1 MLCITF
7 AAFMLQRFTAIVLIM
22 SLLTSN
28 VTRLFV
34 YAGFEMNREYIASKL
49 CENRDKPQMHCN
61 GKCYLAKKI
70 KQAEEKEKSQERQA
84 QKNHFQ
90 EAFIAQNNR
99 IVFTARLLRV
109 IKLPYTSSAPQQH
122 AADIFQPP
130 QV

>member
-1 MLCITF
+1 
-7 AAFMLQRFTAIVLIM
+7 MLQRFTAIVLIM

-34 YAGFEMNREYIASKL
+34 YAGFEMNREYIAAKL
-49 CENRDKPQMHCN
+49 CVNKDKPQMHCN

-84 QKNHFQ
+84 QKNQFQ
-90 EAFIAQNNR
+90 EAFITQNNR
-99 IVFTARLLRV
+99 IIFTARLLRV
-109 IKLPYTSSAPQQH
+109 IKLPYLSSAPQQH